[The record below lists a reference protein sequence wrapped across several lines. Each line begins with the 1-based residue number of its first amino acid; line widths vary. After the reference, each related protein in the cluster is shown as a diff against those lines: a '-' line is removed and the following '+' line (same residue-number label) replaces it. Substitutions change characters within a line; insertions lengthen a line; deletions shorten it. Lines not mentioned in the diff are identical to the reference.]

1 MKDVASFFLINLMF
15 LLYSSAFLFDAVL
28 SVIWN
33 ICHILS
39 VIPVVGFSLGVE
51 ELDKCFKMLYFFGF
65 FLLESIDVNLD
76 KIVIFCCLNGI
87 FNI

>member
-39 VIPVVGFSLGVE
+39 VIPVVGFSLGV
-51 ELDKCFKMLYFFGF
+51 G
-65 FLLESIDVNLD
+65 
-76 KIVIFCCLNGI
+76 
-87 FNI
+87 